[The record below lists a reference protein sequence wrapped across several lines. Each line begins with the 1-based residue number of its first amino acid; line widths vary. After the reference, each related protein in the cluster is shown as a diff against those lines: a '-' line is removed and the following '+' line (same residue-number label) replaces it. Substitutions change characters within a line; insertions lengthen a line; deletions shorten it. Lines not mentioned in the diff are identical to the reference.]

1 MADRDGVRRLF
12 LAIAASAALA
22 LPAAASP
29 GSAWVRHQGE
39 GLSLELPASWADQK
53 DRARLLREVRR
64 LAGDDPKLASL
75 MDSLL
80 AAGNASV
87 AVKMIA
93 FDLAPSSLRNGF
105 ATNLNV
111 VSERTALPLGAWRKE
126 ALKQLAQADFVVQPI
141 WWQMVTLPA
150 GKAVRL
156 TYKARFSVGGKR
168 LDTAITQ
175 YALVKNGAAV
185 ILTYT
190 TLPKLAKG
198 YRATFDRSAKSLR
211 F

>member
-1 MADRDGVRRLF
+1 MRMALVL
-12 LAIAASAALA
+12 LATLAAVAA
-22 LPAAASP
+22 PAGAQP
-29 GSAWVRHQGE
+29 DWERHQG
-39 GLSLELPASWADQK
+39 GGFSLELPASWADQK

-64 LAGDDPKLASL
+64 LSGDDPTLAAL
-75 MDSLL
+75 MDNLL
-80 AAGNASV
+80 AAGNANV

-111 VSERTALPLGAWRKE
+111 VSERTALPLAAWRRE
-126 ALKQLAQADFVVQPI
+126 ALKQLAQVDFVAQPI
-141 WWQMVTLPA
+141 WWRMVTLPA

-156 TYKARFSVGGKR
+156 NYKARFKVGGKR
-168 LDTAITQ
+168 LDTAIMQ

-190 TLPKLAKG
+190 TLPKLEKG
-198 YRATFDRSAKSLR
+198 YRATFERSARSLR